1 LPSNNKPEEQKR
13 ALYHTQLTEA
23 VIMNIV
29 TWDPFKNFNQ
39 VFNRYPEYSTALRRE
54 TKPTE
59 WQPGVD
65 IYEADEK
72 YLVRAELPGVDKE
85 AVNVSVDENVLTI
98 KGTKQFV
105 EAKDGE
111 QWKRVETQYGEF
123 SRSFTLPEEVNVD
136 QVSAA
141 YKNGVLEL
149 SIPKVEPKKAKTIDV
164 KIH

>member
-1 LPSNNKPEEQKR
+1 
-13 ALYHTQLTEA
+13 
-23 VIMNIV
+23 MNVV
-29 TWDPFKNFNQ
+29 TWNPYRNLNQ
-39 VFNRYPEYSTALRRE
+39 IFNRHPGYSTALRDSA
-54 TKPTE
+54 KATE
-59 WQPGVD
+59 WQPLVD

-72 YLVRAELPGVDKE
+72 YMVRTELPGVDKD
-85 AVNVSVDENVLTI
+85 AVSVSIDENVLTI

-123 SRSFTLPEEVNVD
+123 SRNFTLPEEVDVD

-149 SIPKVEPKKAKTIDV
+149 SIPKVALKKAKMIDV

>member
-1 LPSNNKPEEQKR
+1 
-13 ALYHTQLTEA
+13 
-23 VIMNIV
+23 MNVV
-29 TWDPFKNFNQ
+29 TWNPYRNFNQ
-39 VFNRYPEYSTALRRE
+39 YFNRYPGYSPELRDSA
-54 TKPTE
+54 KSTE
-59 WQPGVD
+59 WQPLVD

-72 YLVRAELPGVDKE
+72 YLVRTELPGVEKD
-85 AVNVSVDENVLTI
+85 AVSVSIDENVLTI

-123 SRSFTLPEEVNVD
+123 SRSFTLPEEVDVD

-149 SIPKVEPKKAKTIDV
+149 SIPKVEPKKTKMIDV
-164 KIH
+164 KVH

>member
-1 LPSNNKPEEQKR
+1 
-13 ALYHTQLTEA
+13 
-23 VIMNIV
+23 MNVV
-29 TWDPFKNFNQ
+29 TWNPYRNLNQ
-39 VFNRYPEYSTALRRE
+39 IFNRHPGYSTTLRDS
-54 TKPTE
+54 TKATE
-59 WQPGVD
+59 WQPLVD

-72 YLVRAELPGVDKE
+72 YMVRSELPGVDKD
-85 AVNVSVDENVLTI
+85 AVSVSIDENVLTI

-111 QWKRVETQYGEF
+111 QWKRVETQHGEF
-123 SRSFTLPEEVNVD
+123 SRSFTLPEEVDVD

-149 SIPKVEPKKAKTIDV
+149 SIPKVALKKSKLIDV